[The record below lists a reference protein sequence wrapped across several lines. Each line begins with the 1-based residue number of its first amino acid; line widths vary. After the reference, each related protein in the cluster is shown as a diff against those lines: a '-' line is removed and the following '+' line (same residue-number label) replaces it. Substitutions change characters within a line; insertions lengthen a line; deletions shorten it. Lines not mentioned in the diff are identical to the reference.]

1 MKPQERPQDNTT
13 IKKSDTRTQLSIFL
27 LRIYRQTMHKSWSA
41 SRGSMISRTIRAFRC
56 GTLDRMD
63 NRSLPSGSRSLVT
76 PYSRSATKKT
86 RSSRSRGWL
95 ERAVLQS
102 TRSGRFRW
110 RRALKARPSLQE
122 QVKSVTRTPGYRAVD
137 RRAHLRRASRAVTFG
152 SWPTTMS
159 DIWKNRKSNAMR
171 FS

>member
-1 MKPQERPQDNTT
+1 MSIFFLRIFTDAQIANQSVQCQTVLRT
-13 IKKSDTRTQLSIFL
+13 IKACRC
-27 LRIYRQTMHKSWSA
+27 
-41 SRGSMISRTIRAFRC
+41 SMI
-56 GTLDRMD
+56 GYKQP
-63 NRSLPSGSRSLVT
+63 LPSGSRSLVT

-86 RSSRSRGWL
+86 LSSRSRGWL

-102 TRSGRFRW
+102 TRSGRFLW

-122 QVKSVTRTPGYRAVD
+122 QVKSVTRTPGYRAVV

-159 DIWKNRKSNAMR
+159 DI
-171 FS
+171 